1 MKTKRASNPT
11 KERGETLIL
20 CIALAV
26 VFLAFLAVGFDLPR
40 AIAAKTEQES
50 ALGLAR
56 EAETAPA
63 IGIVAKN
70 SDDPGALIA
79 AELVRSLRAGGFTDR
94 IEVWFAEVP
103 ASELPASRRVF
114 GYQLIL
120 ESDLDP
126 VFARAVG
133 ASNVHV
139 ASSLVSLSMPY
150 AETSVWRPAAVRTG
164 VYTVQ
169 AASASIAFS
178 SKSPNDLPSALRSEL
193 AQGTREAN

>member
-1 MKTKRASNPT
+1 MKNRASSPM

-20 CIALAV
+20 CIALVV

-40 AIAAKTEQES
+40 AITAKTEQES
-50 ALGLAR
+50 ALNLAR

-79 AELVRSLRAGGFTDR
+79 AELVRSLRAGGYADR
-94 IEVWFAEVP
+94 IEVWYTEVP
-103 ASELPASRRVF
+103 ASELPANRRVF

-126 VFARAVG
+126 IFAKVVG
-133 ASNVHV
+133 ASNVRV

-150 AETSVWRPAAVRTG
+150 AETSVWRPAAARTG
-164 VYTVQ
+164 VYTAQ
-169 AASASIAFS
+169 ADSASIAFA
-178 SKSPNDLPSALRSEL
+178 SKSRNDLPSALRSEL
-193 AQGTREAN
+193 AQGTQKAN